1 MNLNRAMDYII
12 HGKALLFLGSGF
24 SKGAVNI
31 NNEGF
36 KDANELTRKLFSVMN
51 IPYDPAKDLNIV
63 SEYFQNKKGKSQLID
78 LLKKEYTVKEVSNT
92 QKEIMKY
99 DWERVYTTNYD
110 DIAEKASKENGILRE
125 PITLSTNLKEVKDK
139 DEVVVHLNGFIKN
152 ITEDTLRKELKLT
165 KRSYVI
171 ESFEENQ
178 WATLFKKDIEHA
190 KVIIFIGYSLS
201 YDIDLQRIMINSNAI
216 RDKIFFINGQVDE
229 MDRVIIEQYGN
240 LEPLYSDEFAKV
252 LANKEKEMSVREN

>member
-1 MNLNRAMDYII
+1 MNLNRATEYII
-12 HGKALLFLGSGF
+12 NGKALLFLGSGF
-24 SKGAVNI
+24 SKGAINI

-51 IPYDPAKDLNIV
+51 MPYDPAKDLNIV
-63 SEYFQNKKGKSQLID
+63 SEYFQNKKGQSQLID
-78 LLKKEYTVKEVSNT
+78 LLKKEYTVSEVSDT
-92 QKEIMKY
+92 QKAIMKY
-99 DWERVYTTNYD
+99 NWERVYTTNYD
-110 DIAEKASKENGILRE
+110 DIAERASRENSILRE
-125 PITLSTNLKEVKDK
+125 PVTLSTDLKKVKDK
-139 DEVVVHLNGFIKN
+139 GEVVIHLNGFIKN

-171 ESFEENQ
+171 ESFNENQ

-201 YDIDLQRIMINSNAI
+201 YDIDLQRIMVNSNI
-216 RDKIFFINGQVDE
+216 LRDKVFFINGKVDE

-240 LEPLYSDEFAKV
+240 LESLYSDEFARV
-252 LANKEKEMSVREN
+252 LANKEKEMNA